1 MILDFKTTSDD
12 KIGIDKYR
20 NILFFVSKKEL
31 YKKSNQGKKAKAI
44 ISGFKMILAPIKG
57 INRETIINIFII
69 SSYL

>member
-1 MILDFKTTSDD
+1 MILDFKTISDD

-31 YKKSNQGKKAKAI
+31 YKKSSQGKNAKAI
-44 ISGFKMILAPIKG
+44 ISGFKIILAPIKG
-57 INRETIINIFII
+57 TNRETIINIFII